1 MQNTCEFLTF
11 AGVETTIMV
20 RYCRRVRRGTVRR
33 RLQTKRRFVRAAR
46 RKVDHDMNAKGDANR
61 SVRMTKR
68 RLCDALI
75 ALLAQKPVREITV
88 RELTALAKVSRGTFY
103 FHYTDIYDL
112 LAQIEKEQFE
122 GLDSLMGVLLPG
134 LDSDVPPEALRTLFH
149 YLNDNEALCTAL
161 MSPNGDPVFVHRI
174 REMLERRCIGHF
186 TEPGCETPRQLYLTS
201 FAVNGCVGSIEA
213 WLLNGRKESPD
224 RMAAML
230 WDAVRAIRMAASTR
244 GQETK

>member
-1 MQNTCEFLTF
+1 
-11 AGVETTIMV
+11 
-20 RYCRRVRRGTVRR
+20 
-33 RLQTKRRFVRAAR
+33 
-46 RKVDHDMNAKGDANR
+46 MNAKGDANR

-75 ALLAQKPVREITV
+75 TLLAQKPVREITV

-122 GLDSLMGVLLPG
+122 GLDALMGVLLPS
-134 LDSDVPPEALRTLFH
+134 LDSDVPPEAMRTLFA

-161 MSPNGDPVFVHRI
+161 MGPNGDPVFVRRI

-186 TEPGCETPRQLYLTS
+186 SEPGCETPRQLYLTS

-213 WLLNGRKESPD
+213 WLENGRKESPD
-224 RMAAML
+224 RMAVLL
-230 WDAVRAIRMAASTR
+230 WDAVRAIRMAASASRRQDTAA
-244 GQETK
+244 GDVAKL